1 MPAEG
6 PLVHDHEEK
15 TSNTFRILRDHA
27 RRAAPLAWPAPVPA
41 TMITDYEKRTGG
53 ETRAG

>member
-41 TMITDYEKRTGG
+41 TMITDYETRTGG